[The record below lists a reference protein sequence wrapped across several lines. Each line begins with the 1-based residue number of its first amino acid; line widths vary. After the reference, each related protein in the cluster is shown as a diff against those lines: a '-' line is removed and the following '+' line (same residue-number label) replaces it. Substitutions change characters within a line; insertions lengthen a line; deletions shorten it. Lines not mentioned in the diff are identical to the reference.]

1 MERIKTRFAANVD
14 VARVL
19 PEYPRPQLVREGW
32 MNLNGLYDY
41 AVTPHGAQQPERFE
55 RASPHALNGRARFA
69 FLSYLCTIRSESA
82 LRLPR
87 REQPPGFFGNF

>member
-41 AVTPHGAQQPERFE
+41 AVTPH
-55 RASPHALNGRARFA
+55 AR
-69 FLSYLCTIRSESA
+69 SSRNA
-82 LRLPR
+82 LRGKFLCHSV
-87 REQPPGFFGNF
+87 

>member
-1 MERIKTRFAANVD
+1 MSANGISHDEYNGGDTMERIKTRFAANVD

-55 RASPHALNGRARFA
+55 GK
-69 FLSYLCTIRSESA
+69 FLCHSV
-82 LRLPR
+82 
-87 REQPPGFFGNF
+87 